1 MSDNNQKTGRG
12 RFWLGMLTGI
22 LASAALSS
30 AVVYAS
36 GLSSRKDAFFSGTA
50 KGGSTAVTTATTEKL
65 KKLEQILD
73 TYYYKADEVTAAQK
87 MDGMYKG
94 LVRSLGDPYTE
105 YYTSEEY
112 EQFNQQLE
120 GTYYGIGAYIGLDE
134 MTGYPKISGVM
145 KGTPAEEAGL
155 MTDDII
161 YEVGGLN
168 TADMSLDEVV
178 SHVRGEEGTTVT
190 LTIYRD
196 GEDDYLS
203 IDVTRRKVNT
213 PTVYEEMLENNIGY
227 IQIEEFDSVTR
238 DQFKEAVASLQSQ
251 GMERVI
257 LDLRS
262 NPGGDTDVATSVAGY
277 FVPEGIVFYMLDRNG
292 SRTEYTCSGEDQL
305 GLPLVVLV
313 DGNSA
318 SSSEIVA
325 GAIQDAGTGTLVG
338 TQTYGK
344 GVVQSLFPLTDGSA
358 MKITVADY
366 YTRNG
371 NNINK
376 IGITPDVE
384 VKFDRDAYLEDG
396 TDSQLQEAIRVV
408 MEK

>member
-238 DQFKEAVASLQSQ
+238 NQFKEAVASLQSQ